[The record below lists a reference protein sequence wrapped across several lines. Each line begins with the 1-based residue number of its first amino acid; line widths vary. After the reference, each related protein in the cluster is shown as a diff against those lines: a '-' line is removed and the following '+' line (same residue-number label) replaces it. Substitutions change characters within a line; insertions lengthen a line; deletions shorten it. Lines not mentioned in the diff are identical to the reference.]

1 MNQNKDFYFLIIDL
15 EATCSND
22 KSIPKEEMEI
32 IEIGAV
38 MLNKATWAI
47 EAEFQQFIQPVRHP
61 QLTAFCTELTSIRQ
75 EDVADAPKFP
85 EAISFL
91 KEWIDAYP
99 NHIFCSWGDYDKNQ
113 FIQDC
118 EFHNVPYPFDST
130 HKNLKKEFSEYLGV
144 SKRFG
149 MAQALQHLGIELK
162 GTHHRGI
169 DDARNI
175 SAIYRSINTTKLS

>member
-1 MNQNKDFYFLIIDL
+1 MNKNKNFYFLIIDL
-15 EATCSND
+15 EATCSKD

-47 EAEFQQFIQPVRHP
+47 EAEFQQFVQPVRHS
-61 QLTAFCTELTSIRQ
+61 QLTPFCTELTSIRQ
-75 EDVADAPKFP
+75 EDVADAPKFL

-91 KEWIDAYP
+91 KEWMDAYA

-118 EFHNVPYPFDST
+118 EFHNVPYPFDSN

-149 MAQALQHLGIELK
+149 MPQALQHLGLELK

-175 SAIYRSINTTKLS
+175 AAIYGSINTTKLS